1 MLKIGLTGGIGCGK
15 STVSAVFAEFA
26 VPIIDADTI
35 SHDLVAPGRPALVLI
50 QDVFGAGVITS
61 DGALDR
67 AKLREIVFSD
77 PQAKKKLEAILHPLV
92 YQAIQIQLKQLD
104 GAYCLIVIPLLFE
117 TDMTHLVDRILVV
130 DCPVEQQI
138 ARVLGRDKLT
148 AEQAQAI
155 INSQISRSVRLACAD
170 DVIENMQ
177 TTDKLA
183 EQVKKLHNLY
193 ISLSHYHY
201 QD

>member
-1 MLKIGLTGGIGCGK
+1 MLKVGLTGGIGCGK
-15 STVSAVFAEFA
+15 STVSAVFAQLA
-26 VPIIDADTI
+26 VPVIDADNI
-35 SHDLVAPGRPALVLI
+35 SHDLVAPRQPALVLI
-50 QDVFGAGVITS
+50 QDVFGADVIKP

-77 PQAKKKLEAILHPLV
+77 PHAKKHLEAILHPLI
-92 YQAIQIQLKQLD
+92 YQAIEVRLAQFD
-104 GAYCLIVIPLLFE
+104 SAYCLIVVPLLFE
-117 TDMTHLVDRILVV
+117 TNMTHLVDRILVV

-138 ARVLGRDKLT
+138 ARVAERDKLT

-170 DVIENMQ
+170 DVIENMH

-193 ISLSHYHY
+193 LSLSHY
-201 QD
+201 